1 MREPLTHVKTF
12 GDLVFEFAIFIDRLR
27 SGPIGIGAVCPPCFG
42 RKGSRLA
49 ALFARHPG
57 GPRRAAD
64 LPSAPS
70 QFGHYAGNL
79 GRSRAVLFLWWI
91 GKHSDLV
98 VGKLV
103 EIGIRF
109 VAWSFRRHTLP
120 VSHGCVSGSS
130 VQNLKVAHY
139 PKSRATGRNGILL
152 MN

>member
-1 MREPLTHVKTF
+1 MIDSSVGTSNLSC
-12 GDLVFEFAIFIDRLR
+12 FEFAICFDRLR
-27 SGPIGIGAVCPPCFG
+27 SGPIGIGAVRPPCFG
-42 RKGSRLA
+42 RKGSRLT